1 MNEETD
7 KKPSDVLWRLS
18 KWLLDER
25 RSTGDLARLRR
36 MNPRNPEAAFDV
48 LHHVLGELALRS
60 SLVRLQ
66 RWALIVH
73 CLALA
78 GGRHRKG
85 ASGFGRVL
93 VDIHY
98 GELRLRQ
105 LLRADLEVLLDVLP
119 RVARR
124 ISAQSLEAN
133 WWSITKLVL
142 NVPPDDAKAEPDEAD
157 VARREIA
164 RDFVIAS
171 SAEQAA
177 AS

>member
-1 MNEETD
+1 MSN
-7 KKPSDVLWRLS
+7 KPDEKRPDALWRLS
-18 KWLLDER
+18 RWLLNAH

-36 MNPRNPEAAFDV
+36 MNPRNPEAAFGV
-48 LHHVLGELALRS
+48 LHHLHGESFLDSPLI
-60 SLVRLQ
+60 RLQ

-85 ASGFGRVL
+85 ALSFGRVL

-105 LLRADLEVLLDVLP
+105 LLRADLDVLLDVLP

-124 ISAQSLEAN
+124 IAAKSLEAN
-133 WWSITKLVL
+133 WWPVAELVL
-142 NVPPDDAKAEPDEAD
+142 NVPPIDQKTDQDKADT
-157 VARREIA
+157 ARRRIA
-164 RDFVIAS
+164 KDFVVAS
-171 SAEQAA
+171 SAEQAK

>member
-1 MNEETD
+1 MSKEPDE
-7 KKPSDVLWRLS
+7 KRQDVLWRLS
-18 KWLLDER
+18 KWMRNEH
-25 RSTGDLARLRR
+25 RSTRDLARLRR

-48 LHHVLGELALRS
+48 LHYLHGERMLKN
-60 SLVRLQ
+60 SLIRLQ

-78 GGRHRKG
+78 GGRHRRG
-85 ASGFGRVL
+85 APSFGRVL

-124 ISAQSLEAN
+124 VDSKSLDAN
-133 WWSITKLVL
+133 WWPVTELVL
-142 NVPPDDAKAEPDEAD
+142 NVPPADEKTEPDKANT
-157 VARREIA
+157 ARRQIA

-171 SAEQAA
+171 SAEQAK

>member
-1 MNEETD
+1 MSKEPDEKRPD
-7 KKPSDVLWRLS
+7 ALWRLS
-18 KWLLDER
+18 NWLLNKR

-36 MNPRNPEAAFDV
+36 MNPRSPEAAFDV
-48 LHHVLGELALRS
+48 LHYLHGEPILHTP
-60 SLVRLQ
+60 LVRLQ

-85 ASGFGRVL
+85 APGFGRVL
-93 VDIHY
+93 VEIHY

-105 LLRADLEVLLDVLP
+105 LLRADLDVLLDVLP

-124 ISAQSLEAN
+124 LAAKSLEAD
-133 WWSITKLVL
+133 WWFVRELVL
-142 NVPPDDAKAEPDEAD
+142 NVPPADRNADPDKADA
-157 VARREIA
+157 ARRHIA
-164 RDFVIAS
+164 KDFVIAS
-171 SAEQAA
+171 RAEQAK